1 MKAEQIIVPLAA
13 FIIGGALGVALAP
26 MPTAEPQKPVEKRV
40 EKGVKLE
47 LEDQSAAVL
56 RAQVQEL
63 KKQIAALKAE
73 KEDASA
79 QAEVQV
85 AEEARPE
92 RERRGGGRD
101 GWRERMERM
110 KKENP
115 EQYAAMTNGIA
126 RWRRSR
132 LEAAQN
138 KLDFFGSIDM
148 SKMSDEDRERTEK
161 LQDLLVKR
169 EELESKMSPESDAT
183 DDERR
188 QMMRDMW
195 SMGGEINQLNGQV
208 REALFRQTVAELG
221 FVGEEAD
228 AVSGAISAIIEMTS
242 DGGMGGPGGPG
253 GGRGGPGGGR
263 GRRR

>member
-138 KLDFFGSIDM
+138 KLDS
-148 SKMSDEDRERTEK
+148 
-161 LQDLLVKR
+161 V
-169 EELESKMSPESDAT
+169 LEVY
-183 DDERR
+183 RR
-188 QMMRDMW
+188 
-195 SMGGEINQLNGQV
+195 
-208 REALFRQTVAELG
+208 
-221 FVGEEAD
+221 
-228 AVSGAISAIIEMTS
+228 
-242 DGGMGGPGGPG
+242 
-253 GGRGGPGGGR
+253 
-263 GRRR
+263 